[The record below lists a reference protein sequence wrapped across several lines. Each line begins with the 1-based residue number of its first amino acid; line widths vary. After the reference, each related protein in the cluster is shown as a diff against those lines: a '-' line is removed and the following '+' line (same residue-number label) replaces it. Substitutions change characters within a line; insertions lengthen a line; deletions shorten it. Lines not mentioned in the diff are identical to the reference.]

1 MPFANLGVGEIVWLN
16 GMPITINPNQ
26 INRTRQ
32 IQQKT
37 IIPSHREE

>member
-1 MPFANLGVGEIVWLN
+1 MPFANPGVGEIVWLN
-16 GMPITINPNQ
+16 GMPIIIYSDQ
-26 INRTRQ
+26 INRSRQ